1 LIRCAGT
8 VAAIISAEK
17 FGKMAPFVV
26 GPPRILTHAFVEPE
40 TDAKEIEQ
48 LRIDGVHVE

>member
-1 LIRCAGT
+1 

-26 GPPRILTHAFVEPE
+26 GPLRILTNAFIEAEADP
-40 TDAKEIEQ
+40 KEIEQ
-48 LRIDGVHVE
+48 LRIDGVSVA